1 MSILNSDARSSH
13 TLIPNAAQADQR
25 LTVDDTAGGVQFAA
39 FHADTTQVFWTHE
52 IDSYYTKKAALSGP
66 NAARALLKE
75 KMLRALRAEMRA
87 DTGHLATLEEIAT
100 ILVEEVIRPDV
111 LGDDTARLVK
121 KAAALGRATRKSA
134 GRAAEEPGVVVED
147 PMESASAEGSI

>member
-1 MSILNSDARSSH
+1 MLSLE
-13 TLIPNAAQADQR
+13 AQR
-25 LTVDDTAGGVQFAA
+25 
-39 FHADTTQVFWTHE
+39 THE
-52 IDSYYTKKAALSGP
+52 LDSYYTKKAALSGP

-121 KAAALGRATRKSA
+121 KAAALGRATKKNA
-134 GRAAEEPGVVVED
+134 GKGNGGAGTVIED
-147 PMESASAEGSI
+147 PAESVSAE